1 MKLKDKFKRQVEI
14 VGLSLDKFYTK
25 ADFEDFYDCGTA
37 TIERDLKEL
46 RSLGID
52 IHSTKKK
59 GVAIERDIPHTT
71 LCDLVTSYLAL
82 SHSAELYDKATA
94 LLVQTKKAEAVT
106 LVVKIQQ
113 AIERSQM
120 LCIDYQ
126 KDINVI
132 EYNREIAPL
141 YIFQKENSW
150 RLLARHEEK
159 NKQYILGKILS
170 VSNTKKKFNKPSK
183 DEINKIF
190 RYSFQSWLG
199 SEEYKIK
206 LRLSKTWG
214 EALQLK
220 PIMEQQRLIQQSD
233 GSYILEG
240 IVSSLTEFA
249 SWIASRGRGITVI
262 SPKPLKERVIEIATG
277 TLQNYK

>member
-1 MKLKDKFKRQVEI
+1 MKLKDNFKRQIEI
-14 VGLSLDKFYTK
+14 IGLSLDKTYTK
-25 ADFEDFYDCGTA
+25 ADLEDLYDCGKA
-37 TIERDLKEL
+37 TIERDLEEL

-59 GVAIERDIPHTT
+59 GVSVVRDISSSI
-71 LCDLVTSYLAL
+71 LCDLVTGYLVL
-82 SHSAELYDKATA
+82 SHSAESYDKASA
-94 LLVQTKKAEAVT
+94 LLVQMRKAEAVT

-113 AIERSQM
+113 AIERSQI
-120 LCIDYQ
+120 LSIDYQ

-132 EYNREIAPL
+132 EYKREIAPL
-141 YIFQKENSW
+141 NIFQKENSW
-150 RLLARHEEK
+150 RLLAMHDGK
-159 NKQYILGKILS
+159 KKQYILGKILS
-170 VSNTKKKFNKPSK
+170 VNNTVKKFSKPSK
-183 DEINKIF
+183 EEIEKLF
-190 RYSFQSWLG
+190 RYSFRSWLG

-214 EALQLK
+214 EALKLK
-220 PIMEQQRLIQQSD
+220 PIMEQQQLTQQAD

-249 SWIASRGRGITVI
+249 SWIASRGRGVTVI
-262 SPKPLKERVIEIATG
+262 SPRPLKERVLEIARG